1 MRCGFE
7 QAIRGAID
15 ASLRISDAGDLPM
28 LVVEMRARGV
38 VVTDE
43 LVDHLA
49 FRRSREMELGLGARV
64 RIITK
69 VHTRNLDYKGYTHHV
84 STE

>member
-1 MRCGFE
+1 
-7 QAIRGAID
+7 
-15 ASLRISDAGDLPM
+15 M

-49 FRRSREMELGLGARV
+49 FRRSREMELGIGVCV

-69 VHTRNLDYKGYTHHV
+69 VHTRNLNYQGYTHHV

>member
-1 MRCGFE
+1 
-7 QAIRGAID
+7 
-15 ASLRISDAGDLPM
+15 M

-49 FRRSREMELGLGARV
+49 FRRSREMELGLGACV

-69 VHTRNLDYKGYTHHV
+69 VHTRNLNYQGYTHHV